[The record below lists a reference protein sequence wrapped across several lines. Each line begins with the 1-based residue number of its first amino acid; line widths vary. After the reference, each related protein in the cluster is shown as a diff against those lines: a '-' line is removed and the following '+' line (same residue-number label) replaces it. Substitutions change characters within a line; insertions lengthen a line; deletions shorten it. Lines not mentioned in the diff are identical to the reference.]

1 MEDKVILVAGATG
14 RQGGAVVRHLQKRKW
29 RVRALTRNASGPT
42 AMSLAAQGIEV
53 VQGDMNDP
61 LALATAMENAYGVFS
76 VQDFWIVGAKTEI
89 QQGKNMAEAAR
100 DTGVQHFVYSS
111 VEGADK
117 GSGVDHFESKFVI
130 EEHIRG
136 LGLPT
141 TVLRPVGFMENY
153 HIPRVEKSILK
164 GTLAH
169 PNAPD
174 KKVQL
179 IPTDDIGAFAA
190 AVFDEPQRFI
200 GQSID
205 IASDELTNSE
215 VAATFSKVL
224 GRTVHYK
231 KLPMLIVRLFMGKEL
246 HRMFRW
252 YNKEGFNADI
262 SALRRTFPNVE
273 LTSLEEWLRRD
284 GWSREV

>member
-1 MEDKVILVAGATG
+1 MDDKVILVAGATG
-14 RQGGAVVRHLQKRKW
+14 RQGGAVIRHLQKKRWKI
-29 RVRALTRNASGPT
+29 RALTRNASSPA
-42 AMSLAAQGIEV
+42 AMSLAGQGIEV

-61 LALATAMENAYGVFS
+61 RSLTTAMENAYGVFS

-100 DTGVQHFVYSS
+100 ATGVQHFVYSS

-117 GSGVDHFESKFVI
+117 GSGVDHFESKYVI
-130 EEHIRG
+130 EEHIER
-136 LGLPT
+136 LGLPA

-153 HIPRVEKSILK
+153 RIPHVEKRILR
-164 GTLAH
+164 GRLADAIA
-169 PNAPD
+169 PNM
-174 KKVQL
+174 KLQL

-200 GQSID
+200 GQSIA
-205 IASDELTNSE
+205 IASDELTNPE
-215 VAATFSKVL
+215 IAATFGNAL
-224 GRTVHYK
+224 GQTVQYK

-246 HRMFRW
+246 YRMFRW
-252 YNKEGFNADI
+252 YNKTGFNADI
-262 SALRRTFPNVE
+262 SALRRTVPNVE

-284 GWSREV
+284 GWSREA